1 MWGNTPMTA
10 LDTNDDLFNL
20 WIKDNI
26 IKQLDKQPDYYV
38 QVTVPNEFQPL
49 GKYNIGITAGVE
61 TNMIPKDWIV
71 GCNKMNLII
80 VSSNFSKNT
89 MLTTQYADMQPMKIE
104 TKIEVIFEG
113 VDTNVYK
120 KLHYEQMNETKIK
133 NYLDGVNEKFCFLF
147 VGHWLRGDFGQ
158 DRKDVGMLIRKFAEG
173 FSGSENKPALILK
186 TSSASFSIKERE
198 RLKRNIKNILSDIIN
213 PPSVYLVFGTLTDEE
228 MNDLY
233 NHPKIKAMVSFTKG
247 EGFGRPL
254 LEFTMTGKP
263 VLASNW
269 SGHLDFLDD
278 DLSVRLDG
286 ELMDVHSSA
295 ADQFIIQGSKWFQVS
310 YENAILKMKDVI
322 TNYDS
327 YLEKSE
333 KLREKNVKNFSLNEM
348 NLKFNEIMTM
358 CINQQVL
365 DNGLP
370 KLIRI

>member
-1 MWGNTPMTA
+1 
-10 LDTNDDLFNL
+10 
-20 WIKDNI
+20 
-26 IKQLDKQPDYYV
+26 
-38 QVTVPNEFQPL
+38 
-49 GKYNIGITAGVE
+49 
-61 TNMIPKDWIV
+61 
-71 GCNKMNLII
+71 
-80 VSSNFSKNT
+80 
-89 MLTTQYADMQPMKIE
+89 MKIE

-120 KLHYEQMNETKIK
+120 KLHYEQMNKTKIK
-133 NYLDGVNEKFCFLF
+133 NYLDGVTEKFCFLF

-233 NHPKIKAMVSFTKG
+233 NYPKIKAMVSFTKG

-295 ADQFIIQGSKWFQVS
+295 ADQFIIKGSKWFQVS

-348 NLKFNEIMTM
+348 NLKFDEIMAM